1 MPARECSGQPCMAS
15 EFASTGG
22 QKNVR
27 RYLLGIQWFA
37 PEDEAAAPIESAHIF
52 CENSAA
58 IF

>member
-27 RYLLGIQWFA
+27 HYLLGIQWLA
-37 PEDEAAAPIESAHIF
+37 LEGEAAAPIESVFIF